1 MRYTSMRYTF
11 IKYAREM
18 HTRKVLG
25 KIFRRLYVLLDFR
38 PLGKTVDG
46 LLIAS
51 FIIYISLVL

>member
-1 MRYTSMRYTF
+1 V
-11 IKYAREM
+11 YAREM
-18 HTRKVLG
+18 HTRKVWR

-38 PLGKTVDG
+38 PLGKIVDG